1 MMLMKNIESKQK
13 VKSSGIFSNYVKNKE
28 IEINEP
34 VEPIVSDLILQE
46 DIIKEVNEN
55 KTLSILKKVDGVL
68 NYYQEIQKDKKKN
81 AIPKYLYDL
90 TLDILYLEKCQDFVN
105 KWSVRLP
112 ILVIEQEYYE
122 HFKEFLVEYYQ
133 YKKFK

>member
-1 MMLMKNIESKQK
+1 MKNIESKQK
-13 VKSSGIFSNYVKNKE
+13 EKSSGIFSNYVKNKE

-34 VEPIVSDLILQE
+34 VEPIVSDLILQG